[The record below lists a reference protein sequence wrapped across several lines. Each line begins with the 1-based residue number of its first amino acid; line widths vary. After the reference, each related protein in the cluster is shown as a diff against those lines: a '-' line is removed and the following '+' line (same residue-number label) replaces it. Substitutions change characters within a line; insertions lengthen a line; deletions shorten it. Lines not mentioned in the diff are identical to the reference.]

1 MCPLGMCL
9 DTENFL
15 PEGETNIY
23 LKEQILPYYCA
34 KDTILGK
41 VAVLMRK
48 TDPDFP
54 GKLLHTWP
62 LLSGLILLLGV
73 CSGLSSLVDYDYHI

>member
-1 MCPLGMCL
+1 
-9 DTENFL
+9 
-15 PEGETNIY
+15 
-23 LKEQILPYYCA
+23 
-34 KDTILGK
+34 
-41 VAVLMRK
+41 MRK

-73 CSGLSSLVDYDYHI
+73 QVSHHLWTMITISDAEMLMPKRKS